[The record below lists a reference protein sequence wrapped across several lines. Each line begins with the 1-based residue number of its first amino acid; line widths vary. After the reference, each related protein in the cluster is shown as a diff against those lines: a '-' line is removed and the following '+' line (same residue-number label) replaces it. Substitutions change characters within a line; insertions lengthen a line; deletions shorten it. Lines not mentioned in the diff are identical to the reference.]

1 MFLDPKALAFLGLA
15 SAALS
20 TVGYLPYLRD
30 VIAGRTQ
37 PQRACWLIW
46 SILGSVALASQIQ
59 EGAMA
64 SLGFAVV
71 QVGGTILIFAMSIA
85 CGVGRFLR
93 PGDWAVLALA
103 TLGLVTWY
111 FTSNAAY
118 ALGMTITISL
128 LGGALTVAKAYN
140 DPRSE
145 TLSTWITFWL
155 ASALAVISVGAW
167 EPVLLAYPL
176 YLLTLYT
183 AILGAIALGRART
196 SAAAVPAE

>member
-1 MFLDPKALAFLGLA
+1 MLLDPNTLAFFGLA

-30 VIAGRTQ
+30 IITGRTH

-46 SILGSVALASQIQ
+46 SVLGSVALASQIQ

-71 QVGGTILIFAMSIA
+71 QVGGTILVFAMSII

-93 PGDWAVLALA
+93 PGDMAVLALA
-103 TLGLVTWY
+103 ALGLLLWY
-111 FTSNAAY
+111 VTSNPAY
-118 ALGMTITISL
+118 ALGITITISL

-145 TLSTWITFWL
+145 TVSTWAVFWV
-155 ASALAVISVGAW
+155 ASALAVVSVGAW

-176 YLLTLYT
+176 YLLTLYS
-183 AILGAIALGRART
+183 AILGAIALGRLRT
-196 SAAAVPAE
+196 RTAYIPAE